1 MSELTKFI
9 SFSFRLF
16 GNIFVGELILGTL
29 FAAFAF
35 IVPIPVIMYELFVGV
50 IQATIFAL
58 LTMAFMA
65 LFTTP
70 HGEH

>member
-1 MSELTKFI
+1 MLA
-9 SFSFRLF
+9 
-16 GNIFVGELILGTL
+16 TL
-29 FAAFAF
+29 SSAFAF
-35 IVPIPVIMYELFVGV
+35 ILPVPIMLYELFVGV

-70 HGEH
+70 HNAE